1 MFQVTSTIVIVL
13 CLARPVLKVSRPFAC
28 VILNVVYVT
37 IILVC
42 KTCSSPA
49 RNFATLN

>member
-1 MFQVTSTIVIVL
+1 MFQVTTIIIVL
-13 CLARPVLKVSRPFAC
+13 CLERSVLEVSRPFTC

-37 IILVC
+37 IISVR
-42 KTCSSPA
+42 KTCSSPT